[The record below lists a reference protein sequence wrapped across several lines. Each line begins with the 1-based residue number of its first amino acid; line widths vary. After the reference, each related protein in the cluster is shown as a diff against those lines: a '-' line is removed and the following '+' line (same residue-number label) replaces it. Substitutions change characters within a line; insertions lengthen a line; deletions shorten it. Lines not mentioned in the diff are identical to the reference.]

1 MRRYGYRDMTVS
13 LVGRNTVGYP
23 EDLLSTG
30 EQVVIHKHPHWKML
44 LLPYIVLV
52 ITLGA
57 GTWLALLAKDAG
69 SPWNS
74 VGLIAI
80 GVVGLVLIVWL
91 FLVPFVRWRTTH
103 FIVTT
108 DRVMAREG
116 VIKRTGIDIP
126 MSRISSVRFEHG
138 LIDRIVGCGTLIIES
153 SSQEPLE
160 FDDIPQVEKVHTH
173 IYREV
178 NDNPY
183 DDYRY
188 QQQGGQPPPQGQDG
202 PPQTQPYTQQGPP
215 QSDRRGRR

>member
-1 MRRYGYRDMTVS
+1 
-13 LVGRNTVGYP
+13 VGYP
-23 EDLLSTG
+23 EDLLSQG

-44 LLPYIVLV
+44 LWPYVILIV
-52 ITLGA
+52 TLAVGI
-57 GTWLALLAKDAG
+57 WLAILAKDAS

-91 FLVPFVRWRTTH
+91 FLVPLVRWRTTH

-126 MSRISSVRFEHG
+126 LSRVSSVRFEHG

-160 FDDIPQVEKVHTH
+160 FDDIPQVEKVHSF

-183 DDYRY
+183 DDFSR
-188 QQQGGQPPPQGQDG
+188 QGGPQP
-202 PPQTQPYTQQGPP
+202 TQPYTEQGPP
-215 QSDRRGRR
+215 PGEQRGRRR

>member
-1 MRRYGYRDMTVS
+1 
-13 LVGRNTVGYP
+13 VGYP
-23 EDLLSTG
+23 EDLLSQG

-44 LLPYIVLV
+44 LWPYVILIV
-52 ITLGA
+52 TLAVGI
-57 GTWLALLAKDAG
+57 WLAILAKDAS

-80 GVVGLVLIVWL
+80 GVVGLVVIVWL
-91 FLVPFVRWRTTH
+91 FLVPLVRWRTTH

-138 LIDRIVGCGTLIIES
+138 LIDRIFGCGTLIVES
-153 SSQEPLE
+153 SSQEPLD
-160 FDDIPQVEKVHTH
+160 FDDIPQVEKVHNF

-178 NDNPY
+178 NDNPL
-183 DDYRY
+183 DDYHAP
-188 QQQGGQPPPQGQDG
+188 GAAQP
-202 PPQTQPYTQQGPP
+202 TQPYTQHGPQG
-215 QSDRRGRR
+215 DGRG